1 MEKEQKLQPRR
12 FRNKYLPKDCKC
24 TLSDQSDNCHCNNV
38 QDTTNPSIVY
48 IDDLTD
54 EIDRMTDQSKHTS
67 SDRGSISMNRRLH
80 LDTDLMEEKRGS
92 LRRFEPLSIRN
103 KTLSGMSIGGFD
115 IDLSVAAQKAS
126 EVIPL
131 PASKLPVIFVDQE
144 LNFYHHFFQGMEYIF
159 SRDLISSIVSEDR
172 YYSRAGLE
180 LIQGISHMIDTG
192 YERGDSELVIF
203 IKKTITSTFELLHS
217 RIGTSTNDKLS
228 VATNLWG
235 FQYIEPGMQC
245 GIDDLCMWLIMCY
258 GHYKTLWFNTFKST
272 GVPGF
277 AYRKSQG
284 VPEYHRSPSSLQVTK
299 ETYDP
304 EYEKQNNPGES
315 EISPRRSELRSVR
328 SHRSRKNKS
337 KELQMTRWIA
347 GK

>member
-1 MEKEQKLQPRR
+1 
-12 FRNKYLPKDCKC
+12 
-24 TLSDQSDNCHCNNV
+24 
-38 QDTTNPSIVY
+38 
-48 IDDLTD
+48 
-54 EIDRMTDQSKHTS
+54 
-67 SDRGSISMNRRLH
+67 
-80 LDTDLMEEKRGS
+80 
-92 LRRFEPLSIRN
+92 
-103 KTLSGMSIGGFD
+103 
-115 IDLSVAAQKAS
+115 
-126 EVIPL
+126 
-131 PASKLPVIFVDQE
+131 
-144 LNFYHHFFQGMEYIF
+144 MEYIF

-180 LIQGISHMIDTG
+180 LIQRISHMIDTG

-258 GHYKTLWFNTFKST
+258 GHYKTLWFNTFKSI

-304 EYEKQNNPGES
+304 EYEKQNNPEES